1 MQDTKQQDS
10 QDAALE
16 GPGHT
21 RHATRQQDAAST
33 PDDSD
38 KLPTGV
44 RKQSNARLP
53 QHNAVLREA
62 DRCVDNT
69 TTTPV

>member
-21 RHATRQQDAAST
+21 QHATRQQDAAST

-44 RKQSNARLP
+44 ASKATRAF
-53 QHNAVLREA
+53 H
-62 DRCVDNT
+62 NT
-69 TTTPV
+69 TLYYAKLTDV